1 MSRLLQQL
9 NLLPHIGLQIFN
21 CNLILE
27 AASYL
32 FIHEI
37 FVCFYE
43 DFNMILRN
51 QPTQISLVFNI
62 LADLIL
68 LLLVYAQSYS
78 SMSDRLNF
86 KQHEHLLKLSFN
98 CFLVCSILEVTCNIN
113 IDNFGIYLK
122 VFVLLAISV
131 LLCLT
136 NKRFID
142 MASAHLISGK
152 YLKSY
157 KSLSV
162 LVHLLHFT
170 IYLMHLS
177 VKLLPFAVW
186 TFPNFVILLFLLI

>member
-1 MSRLLQQL
+1 MDYKSSLVISSLKQH
-9 NLLPHIGLQIFN
+9 HICVSTKFLYVFMKVFN
-21 CNLILE
+21 
-27 AASYL
+27 
-32 FIHEI
+32 
-37 FVCFYE
+37 V
-43 DFNMILRN
+43 ILRN

-86 KQHEHLLKLSFN
+86 KQHKHLLKLSVN
-98 CFLVCSILEVTCNIN
+98 CFLICNILEVTCKIN

-136 NKRFID
+136 NKRFVD

-157 KSLSV
+157 ESLSV

-170 IYLMHLS
+170 ISLMHLS
-177 VKLLPFAVW
+177 VKLLPFAV
-186 TFPNFVILLFLLI
+186 